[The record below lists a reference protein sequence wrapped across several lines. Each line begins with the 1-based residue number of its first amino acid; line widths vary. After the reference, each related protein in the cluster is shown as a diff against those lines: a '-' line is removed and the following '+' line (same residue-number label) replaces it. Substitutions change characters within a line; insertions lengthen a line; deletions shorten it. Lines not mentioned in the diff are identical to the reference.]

1 MIASPSTLDLKPR
14 LNPWLV
20 VAFLWLITCLNFVG
34 RLLLTTMHDPVVAS
48 IPMSEAQFG
57 LLTSLFLW
65 IYGLVNPFGGFLAD
79 RWGRSRVIVGCTVLG
94 SLAIWLSAYVTTFPQ
109 LLAMR
114 AVLGLSQACEV
125 PAAVAMVADY
135 HPGPTRLFA
144 YGLLLTGGITGSTL
158 GGFGGWLSAHYSWS
172 FALVAAGVIGL
183 ACGGLA
189 ALVLRD
195 APERLAEAK
204 AAAGPTFGAAL
215 AHLFR
220 GYSFALLLM
229 CCALLGGVQWLVV
242 GWMPIY
248 LREHFHLGL
257 AAAGISATAYVN
269 VTCSLALVLCGL
281 WSDRWSRS
289 NPRARMWVGII
300 GLIVAMPGFLLGG
313 TTGIFALAIAGL
325 VSWGLANGAFS
336 CNMMPILCLISDR
349 RYRATGYGL
358 ITSAICLTGGCL
370 VYAAGILRDSRVD
383 LGLVFAWSTSA
394 LALTVVLLAFLRPPA
409 GAGD

>member
-1 MIASPSTLDLKPR
+1 
-14 LNPWLV
+14 V

-57 LLTSLFLW
+57 LLTSVFLW
-65 IYGLVNPFGGFLAD
+65 IYGLANPFGGFLGD
-79 RWGRSRVIVGCTVLG
+79 RWGRSRVIVGCTLLG
-94 SLAIWLSAYVTTFPQ
+94 SLAIWLSAYATTFPQ
-109 LLAMR
+109 MLTMR

-135 HPGPTRLFA
+135 HPGPTRSLA
-144 YGLLLTGGITGSTL
+144 NGLLLTGGIFGAAL

-172 FALVAAGVIGL
+172 FALVAASVIGL

-189 ALVLRD
+189 ALILRD
-195 APERLAEAK
+195 APERLAEVKGGAG
-204 AAAGPTFGAAL
+204 GPTFGAAL

-220 GYSFALLLM
+220 GYSFALLLI
-229 CCALLGGVQWLVV
+229 CCGVLGAVQWLVV

-269 VTCSLALVLCGL
+269 AACAVSLVICGL

-289 NPRARMWVGII
+289 NPRGRMGVAVI
-300 GLIVAMPGFLLGG
+300 GLCVAMPGFLLGG
-313 TTGIFALAIAGL
+313 TTGVFALAIAGL
-325 VSWGLANGAFS
+325 VSWGIANGAFS
-336 CNMMPILCLISDR
+336 SNMMPILCLISDR

-358 ITSAICLTGGCL
+358 ITSAICLSGGFL
-370 VYAAGILRDSRVD
+370 IYAAGVLRDGRVD

-394 LALTVVLLAFLRPPA
+394 LVLSVVLLCLLRPPA